1 MKVGVLMGGPSSERA
16 ISLLSGKAIYRALKS
31 QGYNCVAI
39 DIGED
44 AYHQIKASRID
55 VAFIALHGRFGEDG
69 TIQAML
75 EEMGVPYTGSGPQA
89 SRLGMDKVA
98 SRKLFQQKN
107 IPVPNYI
114 VLRKNP
120 EHLPASN
127 SSLGNHASSAL
138 AASAQGGTPRRGT
151 PSDYEAQLSALRFP
165 LVVKPSSHGSSI
177 GLSIVEDELNLSE
190 AIEGAY
196 RYDDVII
203 IEEYIRGKELTVGIL
218 DEEPLPVIW
227 LIPKRKFFDYRSKYE
242 EGMTLHIVP
251 APLPEDTYLKVQM
264 TGLKAHKA
272 LGCRDFSRVDMYLD
286 EDQRPIV
293 LEVNTIPGF
302 TATSLLPK
310 AAEAEGY
317 SFKELC
323 KKLLEL
329 ALRRRAN
336 MGLQA
341 MIEPSQTGESR

>member
-16 ISLLSGKAIYRALKS
+16 VSLLSGKAIYRALRS

-39 DIGED
+39 DIGQD
-44 AYHQIKASRID
+44 SYQQIKASRID

-75 EEMGVPYTGSGPQA
+75 EEKGIPYTGSGPQA

-98 SRKLFQQKN
+98 SRKVFQQKN
-107 IPVPNYI
+107 IPVPKYM
-114 VLRKNP
+114 VLKKNP
-120 EHLPASN
+120 KQLS
-127 SSLGNHASSAL
+127 ASS
-138 AASAQGGTPRRGT
+138 S
-151 PSDYEAQLSALRFP
+151 QLSALRFP

-190 AIEGAY
+190 AMEEAH

-218 DEEPLPVIW
+218 DEEPLPIIW

-251 APLPEDTYLKVQM
+251 APLSEETYLNVQM
-264 TGLKAHKA
+264 IGLKAHKA

-286 EDQRPIV
+286 EDQRPLV

-302 TATSLLPK
+302 TATSLLPM

-336 MGLQA
+336 VELRETIESAQA
-341 MIEPSQTGESR
+341 GKVLRSRL